1 MVQREFPQPSR
12 DPWVRRPRR
21 HVRTAFGAA
30 DPIWCDAET
39 EILFYHLQRQPLEK
53 VLPSLVEKSLER
65 GWQAAIQAVSE
76 ERLQALDDGL
86 WTYTDES
93 FLPHGTDRDTDAASQ
108 PVVLTLRETNPNGAS
123 IRFLVEGAELPE
135 DAESYQRICI
145 LFDGTDTDALLHAR
159 EQWRGAKAAGHAIA
173 YWQQDEGGRWTKK
186 A

>member
-1 MVQREFPQPSR
+1 M
-12 DPWVRRPRR
+12 
-21 HVRTAFGAA
+21 
-30 DPIWCDAET
+30 T

-53 VLPSLVEKSLER
+53 VLPSLLEKSLER

-86 WTYTDES
+86 WTYADES
-93 FLPHGTDRDTDAASQ
+93 FLPHGTDRDTDAATQ
-108 PVVLTLRETNPNGAS
+108 PVVLTLRDVNPNGAS

-135 DAESYQRICI
+135 DASGYARICI

-159 EQWRGAKAAGHAIA
+159 EQWRGAKQAGHAVA
-173 YWQQDEGGRWTKK
+173 YWQQDESGRWTKK